1 MGPGRVFSGKLMM
14 NLDCQTPTDVTTTTT
29 AQPTTTTAPATTTTA
44 QATTTT
50 AQATTTT
57 AGPAPSLTEVLGE
70 VATAPPA
77 QPVVA
82 QPTFTG

>member
-1 MGPGRVFSGKLMM
+1 MGPGKVFSGTLIM
-14 NLDCQTPTDVTTTTT
+14 NLDCQTPTDVTT
-29 AQPTTTTAPATTTTA
+29 TTTTAPATTTTA

-50 AQATTTT
+50 
-57 AGPAPSLTEVLGE
+57 GPDPSLTGVLGA
-70 VATAPPA
+70 VAIAPPA